1 MYPTIHNFD
10 ANPLHAYPTV
20 GGSSSGSGAGSS
32 AGAGTPATAAAAAP
46 RANGPPPPPPAAF
59 PTLQVTIDPRFQ
71 VAPPVRAPSQPPG
84 QGSSASQPGSAV
96 PPPPP
101 GHPAPGASG
110 EPLDLILER
119 RLVQELASSSS
130 GGDAGGTGAGPGSA
144 SAAAAA
150 TAAEQG
156 HEDPYEV
163 LLGRYIE
170 MGFTREE
177 VAMALAVVGPDHGA
191 DAERIVDACRKY
203 KHICSMGF
211 RPQHVA
217 GALVVHDGNT
227 EAAVA
232 TCLETTS

>member
-1 MYPTIHNFD
+1 MYPTIHNFG
-10 ANPLHAYPTV
+10 ANPLHSYPTV
-20 GGSSSGSGAGSS
+20 GSNTSGAASGSAGGGA
-32 AGAGTPATAAAAAP
+32 APAAPAPP
-46 RANGPPPPPPAAF
+46 RANGPPPPPPPAF

-84 QGSSASQPGSAV
+84 EGGASQAGSA

-110 EPLDLILER
+110 EPLDLSLER

-130 GGDAGGTGAGPGSA
+130 GVAGGAGPGDGG
-144 SAAAAA
+144 AAAAA
-150 TAAEQG
+150 AEQAG
-156 HEDPYEV
+156 EDPYEV
-163 LLGRYIE
+163 LLGRYTE

-203 KHICSMGF
+203 KSICTMGF
-211 RPQHVA
+211 RPQHVV
-217 GALVVHDGNT
+217 GALVTHDGDADL
-227 EAAVA
+227 AAT
-232 TCLETTS
+232 TCLEASG

>member
-10 ANPLHAYPTV
+10 ANPLHAYPAV
-20 GGSSSGSGAGSS
+20 GGATSGGSVAS
-32 AGAGTPATAAAAAP
+32 TAGASATPARPAGAAAVQP
-46 RANGPPPPPPAAF
+46 RANGPTPAPPAAF

-84 QGSSASQPGSAV
+84 EGGALQPGSA

-101 GHPAPGASG
+101 GPPAPGASG
-110 EPLDLILER
+110 EPLDLSLER
-119 RLVQELASSSS
+119 RLAQELASS
-130 GGDAGGTGAGPGSA
+130 GGSDGAGAAGAGPGSD
-144 SAAAAA
+144 AAAAA
-150 TAAEQG
+150 AEQG
-156 HEDPYEV
+156 QEDPYEV

-203 KHICSMGF
+203 KRICSMGF

-217 GALVVHDGNT
+217 GALVVHDGDT

-232 TCLETTS
+232 TCLEAAG